1 MTADEIDLVDE
12 IYGLEQGE
20 PAETPAEPESDR
32 LESVSPAEASEAIS
46 PKRGLH
52 LLNPLENPAAR
63 GGAKRRRGL
72 GIVRLAVA
80 FVIGALGILVVATV
94 AAFIALSSY
103 ATRVVPGVRVGSVD
117 VSGLDRG
124 QLVAKLQ
131 NEYAYLGQGEVTVT
145 TPTGAA
151 TITYQQAGRSPDV
164 AFMADAAM
172 GIGHTGYP
180 IVDAVTMLRSAL
192 NGQTIPIAVKVDP
205 NAVATQVRQLV
216 GTDQVPPKDAGVT
229 VLSGT
234 FALGSSTTG
243 RDIDERAVSSAIVD
257 RLTLPDAPAQIKL
270 DGAFV
275 PIDPQISDQDA
286 QSAAAAA
293 QRMIAAVN
301 LTWGGASF
309 AAKPI
314 ASAIASATASPSPT
328 PTLTPTKMYTIDAP
342 TIRSWIVF
350 GTLADGSYGPSVN
363 PTLVQAYL
371 STLAPKLSIKPV
383 EPSVVYDASGKPSGV
398 RGGKDGASIDVAATT
413 QAIETHLES
422 LAAGGNPGPSVGIVS
437 APVSPQLTAGTLSG
451 LVVIGQGA
459 WTTVFYPDISNGFG
473 ANIRTPAALLNGQ
486 VVGPG
491 QQFSFLKAVGPIDP
505 AHGYTLG
512 GVIEQGKSNHTGAMG
527 GGICSASTT
536 MFNAAARAGL
546 KIDERHAHFYYI
558 SRYPVGLDATVFYPD
573 ISNGFG
579 ANIRTPAALLNGQVV
594 GPGQQFS
601 FLKAVGPIDP
611 AHGYTLG
618 GVIEQGKSN
627 HTGAMGGGICSASTT
642 MFNAAARAGLKIDER
657 HAHFYYISRYPV
669 GLDATVFSNGSQVW
683 DLKWTNDTPNPIVI
697 RSWATRGST
706 SKITIQ
712 LWSLPLD
719 RKVTFSPEF
728 KANIVKASDRK
739 VYVSTL
745 KPGQQNRPE
754 YPTNG
759 FDTSRTRTVTDSAGN
774 VIHRDTWNSHYTKVD
789 GLLQIGITQPPKPTP
804 PPPAPTPTPGALAPA
819 PVSNAAPNFR
829 RRTAR

>member
-20 PAETPAEPESDR
+20 PAETPVEPESDR

-52 LLNPLENPAAR
+52 LLNPLENPVAR

-103 ATRVVPGVRVGSVD
+103 STRVVPGVRVGSVD

-145 TPTGAA
+145 TPIGVA
-151 TITYQQAGRSPDV
+151 TITYQQAGRSPNV

-192 NGQTIPIAVKVDP
+192 NGQTIPIVVKVDP

-216 GTDQVPPKDAGVT
+216 GTNQVPPKDAGVT

-558 SRYPVGLDATVFYPD
+558 SRYPVGLDATVF
-573 ISNGFG
+573 
-579 ANIRTPAALLNGQVV
+579 
-594 GPGQQFS
+594 
-601 FLKAVGPIDP
+601 
-611 AHGYTLG
+611 
-618 GVIEQGKSN
+618 
-627 HTGAMGGGICSASTT
+627 
-642 MFNAAARAGLKIDER
+642 
-657 HAHFYYISRYPV
+657 
-669 GLDATVFSNGSQVW
+669 SNGSQVW

-789 GLLQIGITQPPKPTP
+789 GLLQIGITPPPKPTP

>member
-1 MTADEIDLVDE
+1 MTANEIDLVDE
-12 IYGLEQGE
+12 IYGLEASE
-20 PAETPAEPESDR
+20 PAETPAEVESGG
-32 LESVSPAEASEAIS
+32 LVWVSPAEASGAAS
-46 PKRGLH
+46 PTRGPQ
-52 LLNPLENPAAR
+52 LLNPLENPLAR
-63 GGAKRRRGL
+63 NGAKSRRGL
-72 GIVRLAVA
+72 GVAKLAVA
-80 FVIGALGILVVATV
+80 FVIGALGILVVV
-94 AAFIALSSY
+94 SAAALIALSSY
-103 ATRVVPGVRVGSVD
+103 STRVVPGVRVGSVD
-117 VSGLDRG
+117 VSGLDRQ

-131 NEYAYLGQGEVTVT
+131 SDYEYLGQGAVTVT
-145 TPTGAA
+145 TPVGVA
-151 TITYQQAGRSPDV
+151 TITYQQVGRAPDV

-180 IVDAVTMLRSAL
+180 IADAVTMLRSAV
-192 NGQTIPIAVKVDP
+192 NGQTVPIAVKVDP
-205 NAVATQVRQLV
+205 KAVATQVRQLV
-216 GTDQVPPKDAGVT
+216 GTNQVPPKDAGVT

-234 FALGSSTTG
+234 FALGSSTSG
-243 RDIDERAVSSAIVD
+243 RDIDELAVSSAIVD

-301 LTWGGASF
+301 LTWGGVSTAS
-309 AAKPI
+309 
-314 ASAIASATASPSPT
+314 STASATASPTPT
-328 PTLTPTKMYTIDAP
+328 PALTPTKTYTIDAA

-350 GTLADGSYGPSVN
+350 GTRADGSYGPSVN

-371 STLAPKLSIKPV
+371 STLASKLSTKPV
-383 EPSVVYDASGKPSGV
+383 EPSIVYDASGKPSGV
-398 RGGKDGASIDVAATT
+398 KGGKDGAAIDVGATT

-422 LAAGGNPGPSVGIVS
+422 LAAGGNPGSSVGIVS
-437 APVSPQLTAGTLSG
+437 SPVSPQLTASTLSG
-451 LVVIGQGA
+451 LVVIGQGS
-459 WTTVFYPDISNGFG
+459 WT
-473 ANIRTPAALLNGQ
+473 
-486 VVGPG
+486 
-491 QQFSFLKAVGPIDP
+491 
-505 AHGYTLG
+505 
-512 GVIEQGKSNHTGAMG
+512 
-527 GGICSASTT
+527 
-536 MFNAAARAGL
+536 
-546 KIDERHAHFYYI
+546 
-558 SRYPVGLDATVFYPD
+558 TVFYPD

-697 RSWATRGST
+697 HSWATHGST
-706 SKITIQ
+706 SRITIQ

-728 KANIVKASDRK
+728 KANVVKASDRK

-759 FDTSRTRTVTDSAGN
+759 FDTSRTRTVTDAAGN

-789 GLLQIGITQPPKPTP
+789 GLLQIGITPPPKSTP

-819 PVSNAAPNFR
+819 PASDGVSFR